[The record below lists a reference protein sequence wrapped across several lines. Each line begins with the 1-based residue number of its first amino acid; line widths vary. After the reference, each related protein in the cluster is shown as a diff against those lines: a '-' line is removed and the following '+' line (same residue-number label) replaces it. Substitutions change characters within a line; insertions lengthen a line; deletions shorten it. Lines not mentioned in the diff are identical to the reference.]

1 MTARGE
7 SAYRT
12 FRAMDTSLTSLFD
25 LASASGS
32 FLCCR
37 RARMPYGMA
46 FNTPV
51 TSSTRIFP
59 ISAARLS
66 LPSRVGTA
74 AMSAGIALMPSTK
87 LMVVRGCARRQAR
100 RRQAHGANACD
111 ELRPTWKILISKWI
125 NT

>member
-1 MTARGE
+1 MLPQ
-7 SAYRT
+7 
-12 FRAMDTSLTSLFD
+12 RA
-25 LASASGS
+25 
-32 FLCCR
+32 
-37 RARMPYGMA
+37 MPYGMA

-87 LMVVRGCARRQAR
+87 LMAVRGRVREGAPPRQAETR
-100 RRQAHGANACD
+100 RERVCD
-111 ELRPTWKILISKWI
+111 EPSCVAVRTLS
-125 NT
+125 

>member
-1 MTARGE
+1 M
-7 SAYRT
+7 
-12 FRAMDTSLTSLFD
+12 
-25 LASASGS
+25 
-32 FLCCR
+32 CCR

-87 LMVVRGCARRQAR
+87 LMVVRGRARRLAR

-111 ELRPTWKILISKWI
+111 ELSAHVENFDLEVDQHVSRSMPV
-125 NT
+125 